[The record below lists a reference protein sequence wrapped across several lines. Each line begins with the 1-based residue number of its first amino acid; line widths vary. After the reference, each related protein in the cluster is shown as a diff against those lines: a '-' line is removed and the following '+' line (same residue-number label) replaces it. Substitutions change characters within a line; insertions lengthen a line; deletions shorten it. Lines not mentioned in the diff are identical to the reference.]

1 MSLILPH
8 ISVSMDI
15 REVLESYRLGKIE
28 AEEAEKALRTDYIE
42 SLGRDV
48 NLDLGREVRK
58 GTPEVV
64 YARTKTPEV
73 VEKIV
78 RSSTKRMLVSG
89 ASEKHFEIIKDVD
102 KAEFFEECGCIVVG
116 GFPDERHCPVAII
129 TAGTSDVPVAKEAVL
144 MARMMG
150 CPCIE
155 FFDIGVSGM
164 HRLIGPMK
172 EIISKDVAAVVAV
185 AGMEGALPTLI
196 SSLSP
201 VPVIGVPTSTGYGFG
216 GDGIAA
222 LMGMLQSCSPGL
234 SVVNIDNGIGAGAV
248 AAMISK
254 GRTAEK

>member
-1 MSLILPH
+1 
-8 ISVSMDI
+8 MDI
-15 REVLESYRLGKIE
+15 REVLESYRSGKIE
-28 AEEAEKALRTDYIE
+28 VEDAEKALRTDYIE

-64 YARTKTPEV
+64 YARTKTPEA

-78 RSSTKRMLVSG
+78 RASVKRMLVSG
-89 ASEKHFEIIKDVD
+89 ADKKHFKAVKNID
-102 KAEFFEECGCIVVG
+102 KVECFEDCGCIVVG
-116 GFPDERHCPVAII
+116 GFPEERYGPVAVI
-129 TAGTSDVPVAKEAVL
+129 TAGTSDVPVAKEATL
-144 MARMMG
+144 MIRMMG

-155 FFDIGVSGM
+155 FFDIGVSGI
-164 HRLIGPMK
+164 HRLIEPMK
-172 EIISKDVAAVVAV
+172 EIIDKNVAAVVAV

-196 SSLSP
+196 SSLSS

-216 GDGIAA
+216 GDGLAA

-254 GRTAEK
+254 GRTAER

>member
-1 MSLILPH
+1 
-8 ISVSMDI
+8 MDI
-15 REVLESYRLGKIE
+15 REVLESYRSGKIE
-28 AEEAEKALRTDYIE
+28 VEDAEKARRTDYIE

-64 YARTKTPEV
+64 YARTKTPEA
-73 VEKIV
+73 VEKVV
-78 RSSTKRMLVSG
+78 RASVKRMLVSG
-89 ASEKHFEIIKDVD
+89 ADKKHFNAVKNID
-102 KAEFFEECGCIVVG
+102 KVECFEDCGCIIVG
-116 GFPDERHCPVAII
+116 GFPEERYGPVAVI
-129 TAGTSDVPVAKEAVL
+129 TAGTSDVPVAKEATL
-144 MARMMG
+144 MIRMMG

-155 FFDIGVSGM
+155 FFDIGVSGI
-164 HRLIGPMK
+164 HRLIEPMK
-172 EIISKDVAAVVAV
+172 EIIDKNVAAVVAV

-196 SSLSP
+196 SSLSS

-216 GDGIAA
+216 GDGLAA

-254 GRTAEK
+254 GRTAER

>member
-1 MSLILPH
+1 M
-8 ISVSMDI
+8 
-15 REVLESYRLGKIE
+15 LESYRSGKMGVE
-28 AEEAEKALRTDYIE
+28 DAEKALRTDYIE

-48 NLDLGREVRK
+48 NLDLGRQVRK

-78 RSSTKRMLVSG
+78 RASVNRMLVSG
-89 ASEKHFEIIKDVD
+89 ASEKHFSVIRDIDNVEC
-102 KAEFFEECGCIVVG
+102 FEDCGCIVVG
-116 GFPDERHCPVAII
+116 GFPEERYGPVAII
-129 TAGTSDVPVAKEAVL
+129 TAGTSDIPIAKEATL
-144 MARMMG
+144 MIRMMG

-155 FFDIGVSGM
+155 FFDIGVSGI

-172 EIISKDVAAVVAV
+172 EIIDKDVAAVVAV
-185 AGMEGALPTLI
+185 AGMEGALPTII

-216 GDGIAA
+216 GEGLAA

-254 GRTAEK
+254 GRTPEK

>member
-1 MSLILPH
+1 M
-8 ISVSMDI
+8 
-15 REVLESYRLGKIE
+15 LESYRSGKIE
-28 AEEAEKALRTDYIE
+28 VEDAEKALRTDYIE

-64 YARTKTPEV
+64 YARTKTPEA

-78 RSSTKRMLVSG
+78 RASVKRMLVSG
-89 ASEKHFEIIKDVD
+89 ADKKHFNAVKNID
-102 KAEFFEECGCIVVG
+102 KVECFEDCGCIIVG
-116 GFPDERHCPVAII
+116 GFPEERYGPVAVI
-129 TAGTSDVPVAKEAVL
+129 TAGTSDVPVAKEATL
-144 MARMMG
+144 MIRMMG

-155 FFDIGVSGM
+155 FFDIGVSGI
-164 HRLIGPMK
+164 HRLIEPMK
-172 EIISKDVAAVVAV
+172 EIIDKNVAAVVAV

-196 SSLSP
+196 SSLSS

-216 GDGIAA
+216 GDGLAA

-254 GRTAEK
+254 GRTAER

>member
-1 MSLILPH
+1 
-8 ISVSMDI
+8 MDI
-15 REVLESYRLGKIE
+15 REVLESYRSGKIE
-28 AEEAEKALRTDYIE
+28 VEDAEKALRTDYIE

-64 YARTKTPEV
+64 YARTKTPEA

-78 RSSTKRMLVSG
+78 RASVKRMLVSG
-89 ASEKHFEIIKDVD
+89 ADKKHFKAVKNID
-102 KAEFFEECGCIVVG
+102 KVECFEDCGCIVVG
-116 GFPDERHCPVAII
+116 GFPEERYGPVAVI
-129 TAGTSDVPVAKEAVL
+129 TAGTSDVPVAKEATL
-144 MARMMG
+144 MIRMMG

-155 FFDIGVSGM
+155 FFDIGVSGI
-164 HRLIGPMK
+164 HRLIEPMK
-172 EIISKDVAAVVAV
+172 EIIDKNVAAVVAV

-196 SSLSP
+196 SSLSS

-216 GDGIAA
+216 GDGLAA
-222 LMGMLQSCSPGL
+222 LMGMLQSCLPGL

-254 GRTAEK
+254 GRTAER

>member
-1 MSLILPH
+1 M
-8 ISVSMDI
+8 
-15 REVLESYRLGKIE
+15 LESYRSGKIE
-28 AEEAEKALRTDYIE
+28 VEDAEKALRTDYIE

-64 YARTKTPEV
+64 YARTKTPEA

-78 RSSTKRMLVSG
+78 RASVKRMLVSG
-89 ASEKHFEIIKDVD
+89 ADKKHFKAVKNID
-102 KAEFFEECGCIVVG
+102 KVECFEDCGCIVVG
-116 GFPDERHCPVAII
+116 GFPEERYGPVAVI
-129 TAGTSDVPVAKEAVL
+129 TAGTSDVPVAKEATL
-144 MARMMG
+144 MIRMMG

-155 FFDIGVSGM
+155 FFDIGVSGI
-164 HRLIGPMK
+164 HRLIEPMK
-172 EIISKDVAAVVAV
+172 EIIDKNVAAVVAV

-196 SSLSP
+196 SSLSS

-216 GDGIAA
+216 GDGLAA

-254 GRTAEK
+254 GRTAER

>member
-1 MSLILPH
+1 
-8 ISVSMDI
+8 MDI
-15 REVLESYRLGKIE
+15 REVLESYRSGKIE
-28 AEEAEKALRTDYIE
+28 VEEAEKALRTDYIE

-64 YARTKTPEV
+64 YARTKTPETV
-73 VEKIV
+73 KKIV
-78 RSSTKRMLVSG
+78 LASTKRMLVSG
-89 ASEKHFEIIKDVD
+89 ANDEHFKLIKNID
-102 KAEFFEECGCIVVG
+102 KAECFEDCGCIIVG
-116 GFPDERHCPVAII
+116 GFPEERYCPVAVI
-129 TAGTSDVPVAKEAVL
+129 TAGTSDVPVAKEAAL
-144 MARMMG
+144 MVRMMG

-155 FFDIGVSGM
+155 YHDIGVSGL
-164 HRLIGPMK
+164 HRLIGPMR
-172 EIISKDVAAVVAV
+172 EIIDKDVAAVVAV

-216 GDGIAA
+216 GDGLAA

-254 GRTAEK
+254 GRKSER